1 MGLKQIIGF
10 LHEAQD
16 LSATWGVNTIVEQCL
31 IEMDSP
37 LEDIIDVQVALPAYD
52 FGVTSEPT
60 FTIGLSYHPER
71 TDLILKQANGVR
83 VHPMGRPYWIVD
95 LTYETGQWL
104 DKLLNNENQGA
115 GNVGRM
121 KRFDSTPG
129 TGEPATQIIKYPWDE
144 PPTWQSSTRRVR
156 INIFH
161 DINGDPLQHANG
173 LPILEGVSAELDLE
187 VHTFTWNVEYDTFT
201 YSTDI
206 APFIGR
212 INATTVFGALA
223 DHVLLESCTCVENY
237 RTVNLAVPTG
247 QSSTGATATH
257 HFVTLTGTFVID
269 RRTDSV
275 LGYFREANRRVSMH
289 TLQLVL
295 ELGLPIGLAPID
307 VNERGDRATSPWP
320 LQTDGSAYP
329 YATIDTANPLTD
341 FAFIDTLLPEQNDL
355 AAFATLYGLAIP

>member
-1 MGLKQIIGF
+1 
-10 LHEAQD
+10 
-16 LSATWGVNTIVEQCL
+16 
-31 IEMDSP
+31 MDSP
-37 LEDIIDVQVALPAYD
+37 LEDIIDVQAALPAYD

>member
-1 MGLKQIIGF
+1 
-10 LHEAQD
+10 
-16 LSATWGVNTIVEQCL
+16 
-31 IEMDSP
+31 MDSP
-37 LEDIIDVQVALPAYD
+37 LEDIIDVQAALPAYD
-52 FGVTSEPT
+52 FGTTPEPT

-161 DINGDPLQHANG
+161 DINGDPLKHANG
-173 LPILEGVSAELDLE
+173 LPILEGVSDELDLE

-201 YSTDI
+201 YSTDV

-212 INATTVFGALA
+212 INVLSVFDAPI
-223 DHVLLESCTCVENY
+223 DHVLLESCTCIENY
-237 RTVNLAVPTG
+237 RTVNLSVPVG
-247 QSSTGATATH
+247 QDGTGATATH
-257 HFVTLTGTFVID
+257 HFVTLTATFVID
-269 RRTDSV
+269 RRTDST

-289 TLQLVL
+289 TLQVIR
-295 ELGLPIGLAPID
+295 EGGLPVGLGPIP
-307 VNERGDRATSPWP
+307 VNEKGDVATSPWP
-320 LQTDGSAYP
+320 LRDDGTAYP
-329 YATIDTANPLTD
+329 YATIDAADPLTD
-341 FAFIDTLLPEQNDL
+341 FAFIDTLQPEQNDL
-355 AAFATLYGLAIP
+355 TAFAALYRLAIP

>member
-10 LHEAQD
+10 LHEPQD
-16 LSATWGVNTIVEQCL
+16 LSATWGVVTIREQCL

-37 LEDIIDVQVALPAYD
+37 LEDIVDVQASLTAYD
-52 FGVTSEPT
+52 FGVTPEPT

-71 TDLILKQANGVR
+71 TDLILKQANNVR
-83 VHPMGRPYWIVD
+83 AHVSGRPYWVID

-104 DKLLNNENQGA
+104 DKLFNNENQGQ

-121 KRFDSTPG
+121 KRFDTTPG

-144 PPTWQSSTRRVR
+144 PATWNASTRRVR
-156 INIFH
+156 INVYH

-173 LPILEGVSAELDLE
+173 LPILEGVAAELDLE
-187 VHTFTWNVEYDTFT
+187 VHTFTWNVEYATFT

-206 APFIGR
+206 APFIGK
-212 INATTVFGALA
+212 INATTTFGAIE

-237 RTVNLAVPTG
+237 RTVNLAVPAG
-247 QSSTGATATH
+247 QDGTGATATH
-257 HFVTLTGTFVID
+257 HFVTCTATFVVD

-289 TLQLVL
+289 TLQLVR
-295 ELGLPIGLAPID
+295 EGGSVIGLAPIPVNSKGD
-307 VNERGDRATSPWP
+307 VATSPWP
-320 LQTDGSAYP
+320 LKPNGEAYP
-329 YATIDTANPLTD
+329 YSTIDTASPLTD
-341 FAFIDTLLPEQNDL
+341 FGFIDSLLPEQNDL
-355 AAFATLYGLAIP
+355 AAFATLYGLSIP